1 MPRKIRIG
9 LVGLIGLLVP
19 GIGWS
24 QGLPGIDEGSAAW
37 QHEGW
42 KGFTD
47 IDFMVN
53 AFLTLALAA
62 VLGTLIGYH
71 PRHLRTAD
79 TLEKI
84 DAPKAYT
91 IYSVIGAIIGIMV
104 LKYGLVIGLV
114 IFGIGGLIRFRT
126 DLRAAMLTGE
136 VILVTLIGLSC
147 GLDLPHVAV
156 ITTAFV
162 FVLIYLIDARVT
174 YRVEVKALPQ
184 DRFGDAAAA
193 YRRIVEDYGC
203 HVVNE
208 KKDPAK
214 QRVILLFHCP
224 QKTGRHELEEA
235 FDSRVDPDLR
245 GSVDW
250 EVD

>member
-1 MPRKIRIG
+1 MQKSIHAG
-9 LVGLIGLLVP
+9 CAALTAWLLPVASWAQGVP
-19 GIGWS
+19 G
-24 QGLPGIDEGSAAW
+24 LNEGSLAW
-37 QHEGW
+37 HHEGW

-47 IDFMVN
+47 IEFIIN
-53 AFLTLALAA
+53 AFLTLGLAA
-62 VLGTLIGYH
+62 VLGMVIGYH

-84 DAPKAYT
+84 DAPKSYT
-91 IYSVIGAIIGIMV
+91 IYAVIGAIIGIMV
-104 LKYGLVIGLV
+104 LEYGLVIGLV

-162 FVLIYLIDARVT
+162 FVLIYIIDARVT
-174 YRVEVKALPQ
+174 YRVEVKALPE
-184 DRFGDAAAA
+184 DRYLDAAAA
-193 YRRIVEDYGC
+193 YRKVVEDHGC
-203 HVVNE
+203 RVVNE
-208 KKDPAK
+208 KKNPAK
-214 QRVILLFHCP
+214 QRVILLFQCP

-235 FDSRVDPDLR
+235 FDTRVEPALR
-245 GSVDW
+245 GTVDW

>member
-1 MPRKIRIG
+1 MPHVTPRAGIV
-9 LVGLIGLLVP
+9 LMALLVP
-19 GIGWS
+19 AASWA
-24 QGLPGIDEGSAAW
+24 QGLPGVPEGSIAW
-37 QHEGW
+37 HHEGW

-47 IDFMVN
+47 VEFILN
-53 AFLTLALAA
+53 AFLTLGLAA
-62 VLGTLIGYH
+62 ILGMIIGYH

-84 DAPKAYT
+84 DAPKSYT
-91 IYSVIGAIIGIMV
+91 IYAVIGAIIGIMV
-104 LKYGLVIGLV
+104 LEYGLVIGLV

-162 FVLIYLIDARVT
+162 FVMIYVIDARVT
-174 YRVEVKALPQ
+174 YRVEVKALPEG
-184 DRFGDAAAA
+184 RYMDAAAA
-193 YRRIVEDYGC
+193 YRKVVEDHGC
-203 HVVNE
+203 RVVNE
-208 KKDPAK
+208 KKNPAK
-214 QRVILLFHCP
+214 QRVILLFQCP

-235 FDSRVDPDLR
+235 FDTRVDPELR
-245 GSVDW
+245 GTVDW

>member
-1 MPRKIRIG
+1 MHTMTRRACAV
-9 LVGLIGLLVP
+9 LALLLPAVAWPDVVP
-19 GIGWS
+19 GLGDGRI
-24 QGLPGIDEGSAAW
+24 EW

-42 KGFTD
+42 DGFTD
-47 IDFMVN
+47 VGFLLN
-53 AFLTLALAA
+53 SFLTLALAA

-91 IYSVIGAIIGIMV
+91 IYAVVGAIIGIMV

-114 IFGIGGLIRFRT
+114 VFGIGGLIRFRT

-156 ITTAFV
+156 LTTVFAFI
-162 FVLIYLIDARVT
+162 LIYFIDARVT
-174 YRVEVKALPQ
+174 YRVEIKGLPE
-184 DRFGDAAAA
+184 DRFAEAAAA
-193 YRRIVEDYGC
+193 YRQLVESHRC
-203 HVVNE
+203 RVVNE
-208 KKDPAK
+208 KKNPAK
-214 QRVILLFHCP
+214 QRIVLLFQCP
-224 QKTGRHELEEA
+224 HEVGRHDLEEA
-235 FDSRVDPDLR
+235 FDTRIDPAFR
-245 GSVDW
+245 GTVDW
-250 EVD
+250 EAD

>member
-1 MPRKIRIG
+1 MLKLIRPG
-9 LVGLIGLLVP
+9 FVALTGLLFP
-19 GIGWS
+19 LSSRS
-24 QGLPGIDEGSAAW
+24 QALPGFGENPIEW
-37 QHEGW
+37 RHEGW
-42 KGFTD
+42 SGFTD
-47 IDFMVN
+47 VDFMVN

-91 IYSVIGAIIGIMV
+91 IYSVVGAIIGIMV
-104 LKYGLVIGLV
+104 LKYGLVMGLV

-147 GLDLPHVAV
+147 GLELPHVAV
-156 ITTAFV
+156 VTTAFV
-162 FVLIYLIDARVT
+162 FVLIYAIDARVT
-174 YRVEVKALPQ
+174 YRVEIKGLPEG
-184 DRFGDAAAA
+184 RFVEAAAA
-193 YRRIVEDYGC
+193 YRQLVESHGC
-203 HVVNE
+203 RVVNE
-208 KKDPAK
+208 KKNPSK
-214 QRVILLFHCP
+214 QRVILLFQCP

-235 FDSRVDPDLR
+235 FDTRVEPGLR
-245 GSVDW
+245 GAVDW

>member
-1 MPRKIRIG
+1 M
-9 LVGLIGLLVP
+9 VTVLLAVP
-19 GIGWS
+19 AWG
-24 QGLPGIDEGSAAW
+24 QVLPAFGEGPASW

-42 KGFTD
+42 AGFSD
-47 IDFMVN
+47 LGFLLN
-53 AFLTLALAA
+53 AFLTLGLAA

-91 IYSVIGAIIGIMV
+91 IYAVIGAIIGIMV
-104 LKYGLVIGLV
+104 LKYGMVVGVV

-147 GLDLPHVAV
+147 GLNLPHVAV
-156 ITTAFV
+156 LTTAFA
-162 FVLIYLIDARVT
+162 FVLIYLIDARIT
-174 YRVEVKALPQ
+174 YRVEVKGLPEE
-184 DRFGDAAAA
+184 RFAEAAAA
-193 YRRIVEDYGC
+193 YRGLVEAHNC
-203 HVVNE
+203 RVVNE
-208 KKDPAK
+208 KKSPAK
-214 QRVILLFHCP
+214 QRIVLLFQCP
-224 QKTGRHELEEA
+224 QTVGRHELEDA
-235 FDSRVDPDLR
+235 FEGRIDPGLR
-245 GSVDW
+245 GTVDW

>member
-1 MPRKIRIG
+1 MHTTTRRACAA
-9 LVGLIGLLVP
+9 LMLLAPAIAWPDVVP
-19 GIGWS
+19 GLGDGRI
-24 QGLPGIDEGSAAW
+24 EW

-42 KGFTD
+42 DGFTD
-47 IDFMVN
+47 VAFLVN
-53 AFLTLALAA
+53 AFLTLVLAA

-91 IYSVIGAIIGIMV
+91 IYAVIGAIIGIMV

-114 IFGIGGLIRFRT
+114 VFGIGGLIRFRT

-156 ITTAFV
+156 LTTAFS
-162 FVLIYLIDARVT
+162 FLLIYFIDARVT
-174 YRVEVKALPQ
+174 YRVEVKGLPD
-184 DRFGDAAAA
+184 DRFVEAAAA
-193 YRRIVEDYGC
+193 YRQLLESRRC
-203 HVVNE
+203 RVVNE
-208 KKDPAK
+208 KKNPAK
-214 QRVILLFHCP
+214 QRVVLLFQSPHDV
-224 QKTGRHELEEA
+224 GRHQLEDD
-235 FDSRVDPDLR
+235 FDSRIEPALR
-245 GSVDW
+245 GTVDW